1 MGMFSRVTGIFK
13 SNVNSMLEKM
23 EDPNKILEQNI
34 RDMEAEYVKE
44 KESVSKTKAEEI
56 RLSRRL
62 NELNSEVLKW
72 SENAKLALTKGNED
86 LARKA
91 LMKKQEVEDELTLI
105 KEDSENIAKST
116 QVLVSDLKM
125 MENKIAEAKRK
136 KNLLKTRLETASAK
150 KKIVETKSKIQ
161 GIGEGAFSSFSKM
174 EEKANRLI
182 NEADA
187 LEEINNTISDSGL
200 ESEFEKLTDNKGIE
214 DELEKLKSQL

>member
-34 RDMEAEYVKE
+34 RDMEAEYVKA
-44 KESVSKTKAEEI
+44 KESVSKAKAEEI
-56 RLSRRL
+56 RLSRKL

-72 SENAKLALTKGNED
+72 GENAKLALTKGNED

-105 KEDSENIAKST
+105 KEDSVNIAKNT
-116 QVLVSDLKM
+116 QVLVSDLRM

-150 KKIVETKSKIQ
+150 KKIVETKAKIQ

-187 LEEINNTISDSGL
+187 LEEINNTISDSSL